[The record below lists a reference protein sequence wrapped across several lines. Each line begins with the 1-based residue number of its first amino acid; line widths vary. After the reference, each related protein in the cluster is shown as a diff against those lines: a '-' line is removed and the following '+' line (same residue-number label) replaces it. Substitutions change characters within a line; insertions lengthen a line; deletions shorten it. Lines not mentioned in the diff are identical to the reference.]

1 MDLIQYRQAVDQELR
16 IQIGSDPSGY
26 YDMMRY
32 HMGWSDVSGK
42 QVKGDSG
49 KLIRPVLCLLSC
61 QAVGGTWEKALPAA
75 AAIEL
80 VHNFSL
86 IHDDIEDSSRYRRHR
101 RTVWDIWGQAQ
112 AINAGDGMYT
122 LSRLGATRLAERG
135 HNPQKVLDFIRLL
148 DETCLALC
156 EGQYSDMSFETRYDV
171 SVDEYMDMISKKTA
185 DLISCSMKAGAM
197 LGTDSKSLVKDMGSF
212 GFNMGMA
219 FQIQDDI
226 LGIWGAED
234 KTGKSS
240 SDIAQKKK
248 SLPVVYALQSK
259 KSECKNVIRSV
270 YDREQIDAAHEKK
283 VVAVLDDIGA
293 ADYCE
298 RLALK
303 YYDDAV
309 KVIESVRIDDAVREE
324 LLNIASFIVKRDY

>member
-1 MDLIQYRQAVDQELR
+1 MDLTQYRQSIEQELK
-16 IQIGSDPSGY
+16 IQIGSDSSGY

-32 HMGWSDVSGK
+32 HMGWADEEGRPI
-42 QVKGDSG
+42 KGDSG

-61 QAVGGTWEKALPAA
+61 RAVGGTWEKALPAA

-86 IHDDIEDSSRYRRHR
+86 IHDDIEDSSSYRRHR
-101 RTVWDIWGQAQ
+101 RSVWDIWGEAQ
-112 AINAGDGMYT
+112 AINVGDGMYT
-122 LSRLGATRLAERG
+122 LSRLGAARLTESG
-135 HNPQKVLDFIRLL
+135 HTPQRVLDFIRLL
-148 DETCLALC
+148 DGTCLALC
-156 EGQYSDMSFETRYDV
+156 EGQYSDMCFETRYDV
-171 SVDEYMDMISKKTA
+171 SVDEYMDMIAKKTA
-185 DLISCSMKAGAM
+185 NLISCSMKAGAM
-197 LGTDSKSLVKDMGSF
+197 LGTESESLIADMGGF

-234 KTGKSS
+234 KTGKTS
-240 SDIAQKKK
+240 SDISQRKK

-259 KSECKNVIRSV
+259 NKECTGAIRSV
-270 YDREQIDAAHEKK
+270 YDKEQIDAADVKR
-283 VVAVLDDIGA
+283 VVAALDDIEA
-293 ADYCE
+293 ADYCKQ
-298 RLALK
+298 LAHK

-309 KVIESVRIDDAVREE
+309 ETIAGARIDDEARKE